1 MLRVSHGAAG
11 DGCGGKE
18 QPPKERQA
26 AWLVFPGAVQKMCGT
41 VTFMWSAISVEFIF
55 IMEIIDCSR
64 LYCSLFIL

>member
-11 DGCGGKE
+11 DGCGGQE

-41 VTFMWSAISVEFIF
+41 VTFMWSAI
-55 IMEIIDCSR
+55 MDT
-64 LYCSLFIL
+64 